1 MRRLLLISAALL
13 AGAVSASAQ
22 GLVETTYESITVTG
36 TAVGLAAATYQPA
49 SAPLQMAFCTGR
61 LEVAE
66 VRYRMDGT
74 SPTASEGT
82 LLEVGELVTLV
93 GNGDLSRVKFIRTG
107 ATSGVLK
114 VQCWTTPRPV
124 TEVQRFALVPG
135 TQISCLVAVSTATT
149 LTAVGT
155 SCAAP
160 GAGLSIYI
168 TDIEFG
174 SSAASGTAADSFP
187 TLKSGTGGSCGT
199 ATAVIWQGL
208 SVANT
213 TIVGNFTTPL
223 KVAANSE
230 VCWIMSTAGS
240 KTIQIRGYIAP

>member
-1 MRRLLLISAALL
+1 MRRLALVL
-13 AGAVSASAQ
+13 AGLLWASPALAQ
-22 GLVETTYESITVTG
+22 VDTTYESIAVTN

-49 SAPLQMAFCTGR
+49 SAPLQMVFCVGR

-74 SPTASEGT
+74 APTATEGI
-82 LLEVGELVTLV
+82 LLEVGEIVTLV
-93 GNGDLSRVKFIRTG
+93 GAGDLSRFKAIRTG
-107 ATSGVLK
+107 ATSAVLK
-114 VQCWTTPRPV
+114 VQCWATPRPV

-135 TQISCLVAVSTATT
+135 VPISCVVAVSTATT
-149 LTAVGT
+149 VQAVGG

-168 TDIEFG
+168 TDVEFG

-187 TLKSGTGGSCGT
+187 TLKSGTGGTCGS
-199 ATAVIWQGL
+199 ATAVIWQALG
-208 SVANT
+208 VANST
-213 TIVGNFTTPL
+213 TVANYTTPV
-223 KVAANSE
+223 KVTANNE